1 MSYKDREFLNLYVSS
16 AYNYLGKYTYEGI
29 TADRKLLPIRAV
41 VSLKPFEGVS
51 LTTDS
56 LYDVEGGFPLR
67 TSNSLNLGLQKYQLD
82 LRLSN
87 CKKFAKSKNRRPNK
101 FEALVPPTVQLFL
114 IFFLTKDNRIGKDIV
129 RQASLDYRG
138 ACWSLGLLARDN
150 YDGTKGRYI
159 KELYLTFNI
168 FDLQRFTAPLKR

>member
-1 MSYKDREFLNLYVSS
+1 MGYKDREFLNLYVSS

-29 TADRKLLPIRAV
+29 TADRRLLPIRAI

-56 LYDVEGGFPLR
+56 LYDIEGGLPLR
-67 TSNSLNLGLQKYQLD
+67 TSNSLSLSYKKTILTLGYQTARNLLKQRTSDQTSLSFSTSHGPAVFGLL
-82 LRLSN
+82 
-87 CKKFAKSKNRRPNK
+87 
-101 FEALVPPTVQLFL
+101 
-114 IFFLTKDNRIGKDIV
+114 LTRDNRIGKDLV
-129 RQASLDYRG
+129 RQANLDYRG

-159 KELYLTFNI
+159 KELYLTFNL
-168 FDLQRFTAPLKR
+168 FDLQRLTAPLKR